1 MKLCI
6 NCKHWL
12 RSEAVHKDADFSRCG
27 YERPISLVTGE
38 LKPITTLPYAEF
50 EREATGRCTPLGEHY
65 EELTPPQYTVEETQ
79 ELMAGD
85 IRHE

>member
-12 RSEAVHKDADFSRCG
+12 RSEAIPQDPEFSRCA
-27 YERPISLVTGE
+27 YNRPISLVTGE
-38 LKPITTLPYAEF
+38 FKPITSLPYAESARSSIGLCKPF
-50 EREATGRCTPLGEHY
+50 GDHY
-65 EELTPPQYTVEETQ
+65 EYYNPPTYSVEEEA
-79 ELMAGD
+79 ELLAGD

>member
-12 RSEAVHKDADFSRCG
+12 RSEAIPQDPDFSRCA
-27 YERPISLVTGE
+27 YNRPISLVTGE
-38 LKPITTLPYAEF
+38 FKPITSLPYAESARSSIGLCKPF
-50 EREATGRCTPLGEHY
+50 GDHY
-65 EELTPPQYTVEETQ
+65 EESTPPILTVEEEE
-79 ELMAGD
+79 ELLAGD